1 MIPHLPLA
9 QSDTQVFY
17 QFGRFQ
23 TMTEWWQWFALGV
36 LGIAMLAYVVVMYR
50 KDCVELPRG
59 IAWGLC
65 LLRATAF
72 FGVLFFFLNW
82 EKREERKLVRNS
94 RAVVLVDTSLSMGIQ
109 DGSGATSSPN
119 AATRRI
125 DAVIV
130 EFSQHEFLSTLR
142 DRHDVVVYRF
152 DQQSAPVEIAS
163 IPRKALPSDNSS
175 AILAVSPLRGLGEA
189 RTIASVAAIL
199 LVISLGSLLTYW
211 VTNARRQRQAVP
223 PPAKEEDGSW
233 TLLIGVVSLI
243 AGIIVFGVANL
254 KHPELEL
261 AAIIGLKDP
270 PPEDSSATRTTN
282 NDEKSPAIPDVSWKK
297 ELVPRGVETR
307 IGDAL
312 RFVLN
317 KERGG
322 PIAGVTIV
330 TDGGNNAGSDMQ
342 ESIAAARSAGIPV
355 HAIGL
360 GSDKRVTNIRVVDL
374 EAPPRVFP
382 GDAFTITGYLQAFN
396 LAGRSLKV
404 ELVSTPG
411 KALAEK
417 SEQTSEEIRQV
428 TIGADGEMLPL
439 RFEVT
444 PQQSGQRTYQ
454 LRVTPPSQDSDERDN
469 ARSATVQVVERKSR
483 VLLFAGIASRDFQF
497 LRNLLFRD
505 KETTVDVYL
514 QSGVPGISQ
523 EADELLFE
531 FPKLA
536 DQLFA
541 YDAIVALDPDWTQL
555 DELQVQLLERWVA
568 EKAGGLV
575 LVAGPVETPKLMG
588 SRAGDTRL
596 ETIRGLYPVV
606 FFSRKSATLSLSR
619 TTSESPWPLQFTREG
634 EEAEFLKLAD
644 DPQEN
649 ERAWSAYPGNFGY
662 FAVKDPKPGAK
673 VYARFSDP
681 SSAIDG
687 ELPVYLAAQ
696 FYGAGRVLY
705 QGSGE
710 IWRLRSG
717 SDAYFERYYTKVIR
731 WVSQGRLLRDS
742 SRGVLLVDKDRCLLG
757 ETVSVQGI
765 LTDSQHEP
773 LTAGEVTAVLAHP
786 DGKRSGLIMRRV
798 DDAARPGMYSAQFTA
813 ALEGDYRIELSL
825 PGSAE
830 NELLTREVRS
840 RIPALESE
848 RPERNDALLSD
859 LAEKTGGE
867 YFTGFD
873 AAMNRGVGRTPLPT
887 LLEPQDQ
894 TTFQPGTP
902 DENFDRLLMTW
913 LMVVICGALCLEW
926 LIRRLNKL
934 A

>member
-1 MIPHLPLA
+1 M
-9 QSDTQVFY
+9 FY
-17 QFGRFQ
+17 QFGRLQ
-23 TMTEWWQWFALGV
+23 TLTEWWQWFALGI
-36 LGIAMLAYVVVMYR
+36 LSIAMMAFVVIMYR

-65 LLRATAF
+65 LLRAVAF
-72 FGVLFFFLNW
+72 LGVLFFFMDW

-109 DGSGATSSPN
+109 DGGGTASSAN

-125 DAVIV
+125 DTVID
-130 EFSQHEFLSTLR
+130 EFSQHEFLSNLR
-142 DRHDVVVYRF
+142 ERHDVIVYRF
-152 DQQSAPVEIAS
+152 DQQTAPTEVAS
-163 IPRKALPSDNSS
+163 FPKKVAVTATENSS
-175 AILAVSPLRGLGEA
+175 SNLAGNTIGGLREA
-189 RTIASVAAIL
+189 RTIALVAAAL
-199 LVISLGSLLTYW
+199 LVISLGSLVGYW
-211 VTNARRQRQAVP
+211 FTTALRRRRTAPSTTQ
-223 PPAKEEDGSW
+223 EGDGSW
-233 TLLIGVVSLI
+233 TLLIGLVSLI
-243 AGIIVFGVANL
+243 AGIVVLGVSNL
-254 KHPELEL
+254 RHPELEFS
-261 AAIIGLKDP
+261 AIIGLKDP
-270 PPEDSSATRTTN
+270 PASPDSSANQQTSQEATTP
-282 NDEKSPAIPDVSWKK
+282 SVPDVSWKK

-307 IGDAL
+307 IGDAV

-322 PIAGVTIV
+322 PIAGVVVV

-342 ESIAAARSAGIPV
+342 ESIVAARSAGVPV
-355 HAIGL
+355 HTVGL
-360 GSDKRVTNIRVVDL
+360 GSNKRVTNIRVVDI

-382 GDAFTITGYLQAFN
+382 GDAFTITGYLQAFS
-396 LAGRSLKV
+396 LTGRSLKV
-404 ELVSTPG
+404 ELFSSPG
-411 KALAEK
+411 KSQDEK
-417 SEQTSEEIRQV
+417 SEQTLEEQRQV
-428 TIGADGEMLPL
+428 TMGPDGEIMPL
-439 RFEVT
+439 RFEIT
-444 PQQSGQRTYQ
+444 PQQSGQRSYQ

-469 ARSATVQVVERKSR
+469 ARSATVQIVERKSR
-483 VLLFAGIASRDFQF
+483 VLLFSGTATRDYQF

-505 KETTVDVYL
+505 KETTVDVLL

-536 DQLFA
+536 DELFA
-541 YDAIVALDPDWTQL
+541 YDAIVAIDPDWTKL

-575 LVAGPVETPKLMG
+575 LIAGGVETQKLMG

-606 FFSRKSATLSLSR
+606 FFSRGSATLSLSR
-619 TTSESPWPLQFTREG
+619 TASETPWPLQFTRDG
-634 EEAEFLKLAD
+634 EEAEFLRLAD
-644 DPQEN
+644 EPLESQ
-649 ERAWSAYPGNFGY
+649 RAWSSYPGVFGY

-673 VYARFSDP
+673 VFARFSDP
-681 SSAIDG
+681 NSAIDG

-710 IWRLRSG
+710 IFRLRFA

-731 WVSQGRLLRDS
+731 WVAQGRLLRDS

-786 DGKRSGLIMRRV
+786 DGKRSGLILRRI
-798 DDAARPGMYSAQFTA
+798 DDAARPGMYAAQFTA

-873 AAMNRGVGRTPLPT
+873 AAMNRGVGRTPLT
-887 LLEPQDQ
+887 SLLEPQDQ
-894 TTFQPGTP
+894 ITYQPGTP
-902 DENFDRLLMTW
+902 DKDFDRLLMTW
-913 LMVVICGALCLEW
+913 LMVIICGALCLEW